1 MSLFIY
7 DIITQKIS
15 RSTKTMNKIKE
26 YIIFILNL
34 ILPKDLE
41 VVEIEDMS
49 EADITNSVPEAN
61 EIKNNRYKAL
71 FQYKNKIS
79 RKAIWAIKYSKNQK
93 ILNKFSNLLY
103 EFILENIT
111 DEVAFSN
118 FNNPLLMP
126 IPMHKNNLKTR
137 GYNQSE
143 LITKEIYK
151 IDNGKNFDIELGA
164 LIKIKETPH
173 QSTLKNKSERLKNL
187 KGCFW
192 ANSDLIKNR
201 NIILIDDVITT
212 GTTMNEASKTL
223 RKAGAKKVIGFS
235 LAH

>member
-223 RKAGAKKVIGFS
+223 RKAAAKKVIGFS